1 MSASA
6 SKKTVHDI
14 DVDGKPVLVRVDY
27 NVPFEPGTRKISDDS
42 RIRASLPTI
51 RHLRDRGS
59 RIVLCSHVGRPK
71 GRVVE
76 ELRMAPVTRRLSELL
91 GARVIQAGDCI
102 GEDVRTAVG
111 ALGAGEVIA
120 LENLRFHPGEEKNDP
135 QFAAELASLAQVYV
149 DDAFGTAHR
158 AHASTEG
165 VTHFLPSVAGLLMAR
180 ELAMLGRVLEAPRRP
195 CAAIL
200 GGAKVSDKIAVLEN
214 LAGRVDVLIIG
225 GGMAAT
231 FLKAKG
237 LEVGD
242 SPVEDDRVDFARE
255 LAARAHRG
263 PLKLLI
269 PEDVVVAD
277 AFAAEAK
284 SQVVD
289 AAGIES
295 GWRIMDIGP
304 RTAKRFA
311 DELGRCKTVMWNG
324 PMGVFEWEQF
334 ARGTAAVGRAV
345 AELAD
350 ATTVVGG
357 GSTAEAVDKLGLSCK
372 MTHVSTGGGASL
384 EFMEGKVLPG
394 VAALMDRE

>member
-1 MSASA
+1 MSGSA
-6 SKKTVHDI
+6 SKKTVHDV
-14 DVDGKPVLVRVDY
+14 DVSGKTVLVRVDY

-51 RHLRDRGS
+51 HYLRDRGS
-59 RIVLCSHVGRPK
+59 RIILCSHLGRPK
-71 GRVVE
+71 GQVVE
-76 ELRMAPVTRRLSELL
+76 ELRMAPVAQRLAELL
-91 GARVIQAGDCI
+91 GARVSQTGDCI
-102 GEDVRTAVG
+102 GEDVRTAVQ
-111 ALGAGEVIA
+111 ALGAGEIIV

-135 QFAAELASLAQVYV
+135 QFAGELASLAQVYV

-165 VTHFLPSVAGLLMAR
+165 VTHFLPSVAGLLLAR
-180 ELAMLGRVLEAPRRP
+180 ELEMLGRVLEAPRRP
-195 CAAIL
+195 CAAML

-214 LAGRVDVLIIG
+214 LAGRVDALIIG

-242 SPVEDDRVDFARE
+242 SLVEDDRLDFARE
-255 LAARAHRG
+255 LAARADGG

-277 AFAAEAK
+277 TFAAEAECR
-284 SQVVD
+284 VVN
-289 AAGIES
+289 AECIAP

-311 DELGRCKTVMWNG
+311 DELSRCKTVVWNG
-324 PMGVFEWEQF
+324 PMGVFEWDRF
-334 ARGTAAVGRAV
+334 AQGTAAVGRAV
-345 AELAD
+345 AALAD

-357 GSTAEAVDKLGLSCK
+357 GSTAEAVDKLGLADK

>member
-1 MSASA
+1 MSGPP

-14 DVDGKPVLVRVDY
+14 EVSSKTVLVRVDY
-27 NVPFEPGTRKISDDS
+27 NVPFAPGRRRISDDS

-51 RHLRDRGS
+51 RYLRDQGS
-59 RIVLCSHVGRPK
+59 KIVLCSHLGRPK
-71 GRVVE
+71 GQVVE
-76 ELRMAPVTRRLSELL
+76 ELRMAPVTHRLSELL
-91 GARVIQAGDCI
+91 GARVVQAGDCI
-102 GEDVRTAVG
+102 GEEVRTAVG

-120 LENLRFHPGEEKNDP
+120 LENLRFYPEEEKNDP
-135 QFAAELASLAQVYV
+135 KFAAELASLAQVYV

-165 VTHFLPSVAGLLMAR
+165 VTHFLPSVAGLLLAR
-180 ELAMLGRVLEAPRRP
+180 ELEMLGEVLDAPRRP

-200 GGAKVSDKIAVLEN
+200 GGAKVSDKIAVLGN

-242 SPVEDDRVDFARE
+242 SLVEDDRVDFARD
-255 LAARAHRG
+255 LAARAEDG

-277 AFAAEAK
+277 AFAADAE

-289 AAGIES
+289 AADIAP
-295 GWRIMDIGP
+295 GWRVMDIGP

-324 PMGVFEWEQF
+324 PMGVFEWDRF
-334 ARGTAAVGRAV
+334 AQGTVAVGKAV

-357 GSTAEAVDKLGLSCK
+357 GSTAEAVDKLGLADQ

>member
-1 MSASA
+1 MSGPP

-14 DVDGKPVLVRVDY
+14 EVSSKTVLVRVDY
-27 NVPFEPGTRKISDDS
+27 NVPFAPGRRRISDDS

-51 RHLRDRGS
+51 RYLRDQGS
-59 RIVLCSHVGRPK
+59 KIVLCSHLGRPK
-71 GRVVE
+71 GQVVE
-76 ELRMAPVTRRLSELL
+76 ELRMAPVTHRLSELL
-91 GARVIQAGDCI
+91 GARVVQAGDCI
-102 GEDVRTAVG
+102 GEEVRTAVG

-120 LENLRFHPGEEKNDP
+120 LENLRFYSEEEKNDP
-135 QFAAELASLAQVYV
+135 KFAAELASLAQVYV

-165 VTHFLPSVAGLLMAR
+165 VTHFLPSVAGLLLAR
-180 ELAMLGRVLEAPRRP
+180 ELEMLGEVLDAPRRP

-200 GGAKVSDKIAVLEN
+200 GGAKVSDKIAVLGN

-242 SPVEDDRVDFARE
+242 SLVEDDRVDFARD
-255 LAARAHRG
+255 LAARAEDG

-277 AFAAEAK
+277 AFAADAE

-289 AAGIES
+289 AADIAP
-295 GWRIMDIGP
+295 GWRVMDIGP

-324 PMGVFEWEQF
+324 PMGVFEWDRF
-334 ARGTAAVGRAV
+334 AQGTVAVGKAV

-357 GSTAEAVDKLGLSCK
+357 GSTAEAVDKLGLADQ